1 MRIASNTVSTNIIR
15 QIQTLSTQQSKL
27 QTEVST
33 GQRVTAPSDDA
44 AAVGRV
50 LNLET
55 ERRSLEQYQ
64 RNATRAME
72 ISQASYSG
80 LQQIK
85 TISDRANEIGTL
97 GASTASDEARNAY
110 AAELDQLIEQALQLG
125 NTRFRNDYI
134 YAGTAVDTPPF
145 SATRDAS
152 GQVTAVTYAGNTD
165 QASIALSETTSIKA
179 GSTPATN
186 QGIGDFLNQ
195 LVALR
200 TALKSGDTAAVSAAQ
215 TPLVASEDLLVSA
228 LAEHGAIEM
237 RIEVNQAQQKDR
249 ALDLE
254 NLVSN
259 EVDADLPTTV
269 VKLKQAETAYEAALQ
284 SAANIMR
291 LSLLDYIK

>member
-27 QTEVST
+27 QTQVSS
-33 GQRVTAPSDDA
+33 GQRITAPSDDA

-64 RNATRAME
+64 RNAERAME

-145 SATRDAS
+145 AATRDAS
-152 GQVTAVTYAGNTD
+152 GQITAVTYAGNTD
-165 QASIALSETTSIKA
+165 QAAIALSETTSIKA
-179 GSTPATN
+179 GSTSATN

-200 TALKSGDTAAVSAAQ
+200 AALKTGDTAAVSAVQ

-254 NLVSN
+254 NLVSS
-259 EVDADLPTTV
+259 EVDADLTTTV
-269 VKLKQAETAYEAALQ
+269 VKLNQAQTAYQAALQ